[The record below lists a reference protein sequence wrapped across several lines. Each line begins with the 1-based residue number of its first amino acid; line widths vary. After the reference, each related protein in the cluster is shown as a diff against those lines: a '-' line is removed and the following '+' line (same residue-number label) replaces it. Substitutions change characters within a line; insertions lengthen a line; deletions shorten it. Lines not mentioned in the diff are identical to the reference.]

1 MEISEIANM
10 VGVVVASP
18 DPTTAD
24 LLQYRQIKN
33 HKGEVVGTGAPLKT
47 SLNLEIVLSHDPTL
61 QGAIRYNE
69 FSKVIEY
76 KGEPIKDQAETD
88 LMLWIARTY
97 DLEMPTKRVSE
108 VMALVADK
116 NPTHPV
122 RDWLDS
128 VEWDNTPRLE
138 SLLSKYFGAKDSDLV
153 REIGLKWGV
162 GCVARIYQ
170 PGCKLDTVLVIQGP
184 QGARKSTAFRKLTG
198 NDAWFSDTLVDFR
211 NKDAYQQLQGVWI
224 YELAELDNVKRSD
237 IGAIKAFLSAQVDKY
252 RPSYGRHVQT
262 YPRSTAFVGSTNDL
276 EFLPADPTGSR
287 RFWPVK
293 IGHIDIEAI
302 DNDRDQLWA
311 EAVSLYK
318 SGTCWWLEGKAN
330 EDLIEVSQE
339 YRQHDSWEVVI
350 EGWLRARFE
359 PFTLED
365 VLRGALKKD
374 PSEQSRYDGMRAAA
388 LLTGLGCVKR
398 RMHFDGAR
406 RVMWARDGEILDMA
420 KGGYGKK
427 GTSDK

>member
-1 MEISEIANM
+1 MNIDEIAEI
-10 VGVVVASP
+10 VGVSVVKP
-18 DPTTAD
+18 DPVTAD
-24 LLQYRQIKN
+24 MLQYRQLKN
-33 HKGEVVGTGAPLKT
+33 HKGNVVGHGGPLKS
-47 SLNLEIVLSHDPTL
+47 SLNLETIMTHDPAL
-61 QGAIRYNE
+61 KGKIRYNE
-69 FSKVIEY
+69 FSKMIEFD
-76 KGEPIKDQAETD
+76 GEPIRDQVETN
-88 LMLWIARTY
+88 LLLWIAKKY

-108 VMALVADK
+108 VLAVVADK
-116 NPTHPV
+116 HPIHPV
-122 RDWLDS
+122 REWL
-128 VEWDNTPRLE
+128 EQLAWDGTERVS
-138 SLLSKYFGAKDSDLV
+138 SLLCEYFGADDTPLV
-153 REIGLKWGV
+153 REMSLKWAV

-293 IGHIDIEAI
+293 IGAIEIERIDQ
-302 DNDRDQLWA
+302 DRDQLWA
-311 EAVSLYK
+311 EAVALYK
-318 SGTCWWLEGKAN
+318 SGTCWWLEGQAN
-330 EDLIEVSQE
+330 QDLVDVSQE
-339 YRQHDSWEVVI
+339 YRQHDSWEGVI
-350 EGWLRARFE
+350 EGWLRTQFD

-365 VLRGALKKD
+365 VLRNALKKD
-374 PSEQSRYDGMRAAA
+374 PDQQSRYDGMRAAA

-398 RMHFDGAR
+398 RMHHDGAR
-406 RVMWARDGEILDMA
+406 RVMWAKDGEILGMA
-420 KGGYGKK
+420 GKRYGKK